1 MKAIKINA
9 PVNLNSGL
17 QVPPG
22 SVVVISEGL
31 AQLFKTQ
38 GGLIPAQIATDVY
51 TSVSN
56 YETGKAPVDRSSV
69 ADFNPVRYDVKLPV
83 VAYETQTA
91 QDLLLTAVYMG
102 LEQTYPGQ
110 CEVVDVINPNDLEPV
125 SAPSVPSADAEF
137 SGDGM
142 AAATSTPLERSAPT
156 EAQIISQ
163 QFAATS
169 AQINSVDTSLW
180 QRFLSFVSGK

>member
-9 PVNLNSGL
+9 SINLNSGL

-31 AQLFKTQ
+31 AQLFKTA

-56 YETGKAPVDRSSV
+56 YETGKAPVARSSV

-83 VAYETQTA
+83 AAYETQTA

-102 LEQTYPGQ
+102 LEQVYPGQ

-125 SAPSVPSADAEF
+125 SVPSSNDAEF

-142 AAATSTPLERSAPT
+142 APASSTLSAPT

-180 QRFLSFVSGK
+180 QRFLNFVSGK

>member
-9 PVNLNSGL
+9 PVNLSSGL
-17 QVPPG
+17 QIPPG

-56 YETGKAPVDRSSV
+56 YETGKSPVDRSSV
-69 ADFNPVRYDVKLPV
+69 ADFNPVNYGVQLPV

-91 QDLLLTAVYMG
+91 QDLLLTAVYLG
-102 LEQTYPGQ
+102 LSAVYPDQ
-110 CEVVDVINPNDLEPV
+110 IEVVDVVNPSDVAPVEPEAAPV
-125 SAPSVPSADAEF
+125 SDGSSA
-137 SGDGM
+137 M
-142 AAATSTPLERSAPT
+142 AAMTQTVPQPT
-156 EAQIISQ
+156 QADLITQ

-169 AQINSVDTSLW
+169 AQINQVDTSLW
-180 QRFLSFVSGK
+180 QRFLSWVSGS

>member
-9 PVNLNSGL
+9 AVNLNSGL

-31 AQLFKTQ
+31 AQLFKTA

-83 VAYETQTA
+83 AAYETQTA

-102 LEQTYPGQ
+102 LEQVYPGQ

-125 SAPSVPSADAEF
+125 VTPDAEF

-142 AAATSTPLERSAPT
+142 APAYSPLSAPT

-180 QRFLSFVSGK
+180 QRFLNFVSGK

>member
-83 VAYETQTA
+83 AAYETQTA

-125 SAPSVPSADAEF
+125 SAPSDDADFSA
-137 SGDGM
+137 DGM
-142 AAATSTPLERSAPT
+142 AAATSTLLERSAPT

-169 AQINSVDTSLW
+169 AQINSIDTSLW
-180 QRFLSFVSGK
+180 QRFLNFVSGK

>member
-1 MKAIKINA
+1 MKAIKINT
-9 PVNLNSGL
+9 PINLNSGL

-31 AQLFKTQ
+31 AQLFKTA

-56 YETGKAPVDRSSV
+56 YEAGKAPVDRSSV

-83 VAYETQTA
+83 AAYETQTA

-102 LEQTYPGQ
+102 LEQVYPGQ

-125 SAPSVPSADAEF
+125 PVPDQEF

-142 AAATSTPLERSAPT
+142 APASSTLSAPT

-169 AQINSVDTSLW
+169 AQIKSVDTSLW
-180 QRFLSFVSGK
+180 QRFLNFVSGK

>member
-9 PVNLNSGL
+9 AVNLNSGL

-51 TSVSN
+51 TSVAN

-83 VAYETQTA
+83 AAYETQTA

-102 LEQTYPGQ
+102 LEQVYPGQ

-125 SAPSVPSADAEF
+125 VTPDAEF

-142 AAATSTPLERSAPT
+142 AAATSTLSAPT

-169 AQINSVDTSLW
+169 SQINSVDTSLW
-180 QRFLSFVSGK
+180 QRFLSWVSGK

>member
-83 VAYETQTA
+83 AAYETQTA

-102 LEQTYPGQ
+102 LEQTYPGE
-110 CEVVDVINPNDLEPV
+110 CEVVDVINPNDLE
-125 SAPSVPSADAEF
+125 SVLSPDAEF

-142 AAATSTPLERSAPT
+142 AAATSPLSAPT

-169 AQINSVDTSLW
+169 AQINSVDTTLW
-180 QRFLSFVSGK
+180 GRFLSWVSGK

>member
-17 QVPPG
+17 QIPPG

-83 VAYETQTA
+83 AAYETQTA

-110 CEVVDVINPNDLEPV
+110 CEVVDVINPNDLEPFL
-125 SAPSVPSADAEF
+125 SPDADF

-142 AAATSTPLERSAPT
+142 APASSPLSAPT

-169 AQINSVDTSLW
+169 AQINSVDTTLW
-180 QRFLSFVSGK
+180 GRFLSWVSGK

>member
-31 AQLFKTQ
+31 AQLFKTA

-83 VAYETQTA
+83 AAYETQTA

-102 LEQTYPGQ
+102 LEQVYTGQ

-125 SAPSVPSADAEF
+125 SVPSSNDAELT
-137 SGDGM
+137 GEGM
-142 AAATSTPLERSAPT
+142 APASSTLSAPT
-156 EAQIISQ
+156 EAQLISQ

-180 QRFLSFVSGK
+180 QRFLNFVSGK

>member
-9 PVNLNSGL
+9 SINLNSGL

-31 AQLFKTQ
+31 AQLFKTA

-83 VAYETQTA
+83 AAYETQTA

-102 LEQTYPGQ
+102 LEQVYPGQ

-125 SAPSVPSADAEF
+125 SIPDAEF
-137 SGDGM
+137 SDGM
-142 AAATSTPLERSAPT
+142 APASSTLSQPT

-180 QRFLSFVSGK
+180 QRFLNFVSGK

>member
-22 SVVVISEGL
+22 AVVVISEGL

-83 VAYETQTA
+83 AAYETQTA

-125 SAPSVPSADAEF
+125 LSPDAEF

-142 AAATSTPLERSAPT
+142 APASSTLSAPT

-180 QRFLSFVSGK
+180 QRFLNFVSGK

>member
-83 VAYETQTA
+83 AAYETQTA

-125 SAPSVPSADAEF
+125 LSPDADF

-142 AAATSTPLERSAPT
+142 AAATTTLSAPT

-169 AQINSVDTSLW
+169 AQINSVDTTLW
-180 QRFLSFVSGK
+180 QRFLNFVSGK

>member
-83 VAYETQTA
+83 AAYETQTA

-102 LEQTYPGQ
+102 LEQVYPGQ
-110 CEVVDVINPNDLEPV
+110 CEVVDVVNPNDLEP
-125 SAPSVPSADAEF
+125 APIPDAQF
-137 SGDGM
+137 SDGM
-142 AAATSTPLERSAPT
+142 APASSPLLERSQPT

-180 QRFLSFVSGK
+180 QRFLNFVSGK

>member
-83 VAYETQTA
+83 AAYETQTA

-125 SAPSVPSADAEF
+125 SAPSDAEF
-137 SGDGM
+137 AGDGM
-142 AAATSTPLERSAPT
+142 AAATTTLSAPT

-180 QRFLSFVSGK
+180 QRFLNFVSGK

>member
-9 PVNLNSGL
+9 AVNLNSGL

-31 AQLFKTQ
+31 AQLFKTA
-38 GGLIPAQIATDVY
+38 GELIPAQIATDVY

-83 VAYETQTA
+83 AAYETQTA

-102 LEQTYPGQ
+102 LEQVYPGQ
-110 CEVVDVINPNDLEPV
+110 CEVVDVINPNDLEP
-125 SAPSVPSADAEF
+125 APIPDAQF
-137 SGDGM
+137 SDGM
-142 AAATSTPLERSAPT
+142 AAATSTLSAPT

-180 QRFLSFVSGK
+180 QRFLNFVSGK

>member
-9 PVNLNSGL
+9 SINLNSGL

-22 SVVVISEGL
+22 AVVVISEGL

-83 VAYETQTA
+83 AAYETQTA

-102 LEQTYPGQ
+102 LEQVYPGQ

-125 SAPSVPSADAEF
+125 SVPSSNDAEF
-137 SGDGM
+137 SDGM
-142 AAATSTPLERSAPT
+142 AAASSPLSAPT

-180 QRFLSFVSGK
+180 QRFLSWVSGK

>member
-9 PVNLNSGL
+9 AVNLNSGL

-31 AQLFKTQ
+31 AQLFKTA

-83 VAYETQTA
+83 AAYETQTA

-102 LEQTYPGQ
+102 LEQVYPGQ

-125 SAPSVPSADAEF
+125 SIPDAEF
-137 SGDGM
+137 SDGM
-142 AAATSTPLERSAPT
+142 AAASSPLSQPT
-156 EAQIISQ
+156 EAQVISQ

-180 QRFLSFVSGK
+180 QRFLSWVSGK

>member
-9 PVNLNSGL
+9 AVNLNSGL

-51 TSVSN
+51 TSVAN

-83 VAYETQTA
+83 AAYETQTA

-102 LEQTYPGQ
+102 LEQVYPGQ

-125 SAPSVPSADAEF
+125 SVPSTPDAEF
-137 SGDGM
+137 SGGM
-142 AAATSTPLERSAPT
+142 APASSTILERSQPT

-180 QRFLSFVSGK
+180 QRFLSWVSGK

>member
-125 SAPSVPSADAEF
+125 LDPSVPSADADF

-142 AAATSTPLERSAPT
+142 AAARSTLSAPT

-180 QRFLSFVSGK
+180 QRFLNFVSGK

>member
-83 VAYETQTA
+83 AAYETQTA

-102 LEQTYPGQ
+102 LEQTYPGE
-110 CEVVDVINPNDLEPV
+110 CEVVDVINPNDLE
-125 SAPSVPSADAEF
+125 SVLSPDAEF

-142 AAATSTPLERSAPT
+142 AAATSPLSAPT

-169 AQINSVDTSLW
+169 AQINSVDTTLW
-180 QRFLSFVSGK
+180 QRFLSWVSGK

>member
-17 QVPPG
+17 QIPPG

-83 VAYETQTA
+83 AAYETQTA

-102 LEQTYPGQ
+102 LEQTYPGE

-125 SAPSVPSADAEF
+125 SAPSADADF

-142 AAATSTPLERSAPT
+142 AAASSTPLERSAPT

-169 AQINSVDTSLW
+169 AQINSVDTTLW
-180 QRFLSFVSGK
+180 QRFLSWVSGK

>member
-9 PVNLNSGL
+9 SINLNSGL

-83 VAYETQTA
+83 AAYETQTA

-102 LEQTYPGQ
+102 LEQVYPGQ
-110 CEVVDVINPNDLEPV
+110 CEVVDVINPNDLEPA
-125 SAPSVPSADAEF
+125 STSDAEF

-142 AAATSTPLERSAPT
+142 APASSPLSAPT

-180 QRFLSFVSGK
+180 QRFLNFVSGK

>member
-51 TSVSN
+51 TSVLN

-83 VAYETQTA
+83 AAYETQTA

-125 SAPSVPSADAEF
+125 LSPDAEF

-142 AAATSTPLERSAPT
+142 AAATTTLSAPT

-180 QRFLSFVSGK
+180 QRFLNFVSGK

>member
-9 PVNLNSGL
+9 AVNLNSGL

-31 AQLFKTQ
+31 AQLFKTA

-83 VAYETQTA
+83 AAYETQTA
-91 QDLLLTAVYMG
+91 QDLLLAAVYMG
-102 LEQTYPGQ
+102 LEQVYPGQ
-110 CEVVDVINPNDLEPV
+110 CEVVDVVNPNDLEPV
-125 SAPSVPSADAEF
+125 SVPSSNDAEF
-137 SGDGM
+137 SDGM
-142 AAATSTPLERSAPT
+142 APAYSSLSQPT

-180 QRFLSFVSGK
+180 QRFLNFVSGK

>member
-17 QVPPG
+17 QIPPG

-83 VAYETQTA
+83 AAYETQTA

-102 LEQTYPGQ
+102 LEQTYPGE
-110 CEVVDVINPNDLEPV
+110 CEVVDVINPNDLE
-125 SAPSVPSADAEF
+125 SVLSPDAEF

-142 AAATSTPLERSAPT
+142 AAATSPLSAPT

-169 AQINSVDTSLW
+169 AQINSVDTTLW
-180 QRFLSFVSGK
+180 QRFLSWVSGK

>member
-9 PVNLNSGL
+9 SINLNSGL

-102 LEQTYPGQ
+102 LEQVYPGQ

-125 SAPSVPSADAEF
+125 SVPSSNDAEF
-137 SGDGM
+137 SDGM
-142 AAATSTPLERSAPT
+142 APASSALSQPT

-180 QRFLSFVSGK
+180 QRFLNFVSGK

>member
-9 PVNLNSGL
+9 AVNLNSGL

-51 TSVSN
+51 TSVAN

-83 VAYETQTA
+83 AAYETQTA

-102 LEQTYPGQ
+102 LEPVYPGQ
-110 CEVVDVINPNDLEPV
+110 GEVVDVINPNDLEPV
-125 SAPSVPSADAEF
+125 SIPDAQF
-137 SGDGM
+137 SDGM
-142 AAATSTPLERSAPT
+142 APASSPLLERSQPT

-180 QRFLSFVSGK
+180 QRFLSWVSGK

>member
-9 PVNLNSGL
+9 PINLNSGL
-17 QVPPG
+17 QVQPG

-83 VAYETQTA
+83 AAYETQTA

-102 LEQTYPGQ
+102 LEQVYPGQ

-125 SAPSVPSADAEF
+125 SVPSSNDAEF

-142 AAATSTPLERSAPT
+142 AAASSPLSAPT

-180 QRFLSFVSGK
+180 QRFLNFVSGK

>member
-9 PVNLNSGL
+9 AINLNSGL
-17 QVPPG
+17 KVPPG

-31 AQLFKTQ
+31 AQLFKTA

-51 TSVSN
+51 PSVSN
-56 YETGKAPVDRSSV
+56 YETGQAPVDRSSV

-102 LEQTYPGQ
+102 LEQVYPGQ

-125 SAPSVPSADAEF
+125 PIPDAQF
-137 SGDGM
+137 SDGM
-142 AAATSTPLERSAPT
+142 APASSPLLERSQPT

-180 QRFLSFVSGK
+180 QRFLNFVSGK

>member
-9 PVNLNSGL
+9 SLNLNSGL

-31 AQLFKTQ
+31 AQLFKTA

-69 ADFNPVRYDVKLPV
+69 ADFNPVRYDVRLPV
-83 VAYETQTA
+83 AAYETQTA

-102 LEQTYPGQ
+102 LEQVYPGQ
-110 CEVVDVINPNDLEPV
+110 CEVVDVVNPNDLEPV
-125 SAPSVPSADAEF
+125 SVPSSNDAEF

-142 AAATSTPLERSAPT
+142 APASSPLLERSQPT

-180 QRFLSFVSGK
+180 QRFLNFVSGK

>member
-1 MKAIKINA
+1 MKAIKIN
-9 PVNLNSGL
+9 VSINLNSGL

-31 AQLFKTQ
+31 AQLFKTS

-83 VAYETQTA
+83 AAYETQTA

-102 LEQTYPGQ
+102 LEQVYPGQ
-110 CEVVDVINPNDLEPV
+110 CEVVDVINPNDLEPAL
-125 SAPSVPSADAEF
+125 APDAEF
-137 SGDGM
+137 SDGM
-142 AAATSTPLERSAPT
+142 APASSTLSQPT

-180 QRFLSFVSGK
+180 QRFLNFVSGK

>member
-9 PVNLNSGL
+9 SINLNSGL

-31 AQLFKTQ
+31 AKLFKTA

-51 TSVSN
+51 TSVAN

-83 VAYETQTA
+83 AAYETQTA

-102 LEQTYPGQ
+102 LEQVYPGQ

-125 SAPSVPSADAEF
+125 LAPDAEF
-137 SGDGM
+137 TGDGM
-142 AAATSTPLERSAPT
+142 APASSTLSQPT

-180 QRFLSFVSGK
+180 QRFLNFVSGK

>member
-51 TSVSN
+51 TSVLN

-83 VAYETQTA
+83 AAYETQTA

-125 SAPSVPSADAEF
+125 LSPDAEF

-142 AAATSTPLERSAPT
+142 AAATTTLSAPT

-180 QRFLSFVSGK
+180 QRFLSWVSGS

>member
-22 SVVVISEGL
+22 AVVVISEGL

-56 YETGKAPVDRSSV
+56 YESGKAPVDRSSV

-83 VAYETQTA
+83 AAYETQTA

-125 SAPSVPSADAEF
+125 LSPDADF

-142 AAATSTPLERSAPT
+142 AAASSTPLERSAPT

-169 AQINSVDTSLW
+169 AQINSVDTTLW
-180 QRFLSFVSGK
+180 QRFLNFVSGK

>member
-9 PVNLNSGL
+9 PVSLNSGL
-17 QVPPG
+17 QIPPG

-51 TSVSN
+51 TSVVN
-56 YETGKAPVDRSSV
+56 YESGKAPVDRSSV
-69 ADFNPVRYDVKLPV
+69 ADFNPVNYGVQLPV

-91 QDLLLTAVYMG
+91 QDLLLTAVYLG
-102 LEQTYPGQ
+102 LSAVYPDQ
-110 CEVVDVINPNDLEPV
+110 IEVVDVINPSDVAPV
-125 SAPSVPSADAEF
+125 EAEVSPVP
-137 SGDGM
+137 DGM
-142 AAATSTPLERSAPT
+142 AAMTQTVPQPT
-156 EAQIISQ
+156 QADLITQ

-169 AQINSVDTSLW
+169 AQINQVDTSLW
-180 QRFLSFVSGK
+180 QRFLSWVSGK

>member
-9 PVNLNSGL
+9 AVNLNSGL

-31 AQLFKTQ
+31 AQLFKTA

-83 VAYETQTA
+83 AAYETQTA

-102 LEQTYPGQ
+102 LEQVYPGQ

-125 SAPSVPSADAEF
+125 SIPDAEF

-142 AAATSTPLERSAPT
+142 TPASSPLLERSQPT
-156 EAQIISQ
+156 EAQLISQ

-180 QRFLSFVSGK
+180 QRFLNFVSGK

>member
-83 VAYETQTA
+83 AAYETQTA

-125 SAPSVPSADAEF
+125 SVPSVPSSNDADF
-137 SGDGM
+137 SADGM
-142 AAATSTPLERSAPT
+142 AAATTTLSAPT

-169 AQINSVDTSLW
+169 AQINSVDTTLW
-180 QRFLSFVSGK
+180 QRFLNFVSGK